1 MKLSKELLNNLIE
14 ITSNS
19 SIACYP
25 YIGKNEKILADKAA
39 TDVMRY
45 QLNKLNIKG
54 KVVIGE
60 GELDEAPMLYIGE
73 KLGSG
78 NGPELD
84 IAVDPVE
91 GTNFVAENLPG
102 SMSVLAVAEKGNLLN
117 APETYMNKI
126 ATGNHIP
133 KGSIDIDFT
142 VEENINIYS
151 EITNKKNSDITVCI
165 LDRPRHKKIVSELQ
179 RLNVNIKFISDGDV
193 SGALLVSDK
202 KFNVDIFMGI
212 GGGPEGVLAAAAL
225 NSLNCNFQCRFLFK
239 TKKEQKRAKIMG
251 IEDLNKKYEIDEII
265 KGESIFCATGITSG
279 DLMNGVIR
287 ENDKYITETIIT
299 HNESILELVKKE
311 VSITWLIEK
320 ITIKDPPLVP
330 SSIG

>member
-1 MKLSKELLNNLIE
+1 MKLSTELLNNLIE

-19 SIACYP
+19 AIACYP
-25 YIGKNEKILADKAA
+25 YIGKNEKKLADKAA

-45 QLNKLNIKG
+45 QLNKLNING

-73 KLGSG
+73 TLGNG
-78 NGPELD
+78 NGPDID

-91 GTNFVAENLPG
+91 GTNFVAKNLPG

-117 APETYMNKI
+117 APETYMDKI

-133 KGSIDIDFT
+133 RGSLDIDFT
-142 VEENINIYS
+142 VEKNINIYS
-151 EITNKKNSDITVCI
+151 DITKKKNSDITVCI
-165 LDRPRHKKIVSELQ
+165 LNRPRHNKIVSELR
-179 RLNVNIKFISDGDV
+179 RLDVNIKFITDGDV

-212 GGGPEGVLAAAAL
+212 GGGPEGVIAAAAL
-225 NSLNCNFQCRFLFK
+225 DTLNCNFQGRFLFETREDK
-239 TKKEQKRAKIMG
+239 NRADKMG
-251 IEDLNKKYEIDEII
+251 IKDLNKKYEIYEIV

-279 DLMNGVIR
+279 DLMKGVIKQ
-287 ENDKYITETIIT
+287 NDKYITETIIT
-299 HNESILELVKKE
+299 HNKSELKLIKKE
-311 VSITWLIEK
+311 VSLT
-320 ITIKDPPLVP
+320 
-330 SSIG
+330 

>member
-19 SIACYP
+19 AIACYP

-39 TDVMRY
+39 TDVMRD

-54 KVVIGE
+54 RVVIGE

-73 KLGSG
+73 VLGIG
-78 NGPELD
+78 NGPEID

-91 GTNFVAENLPG
+91 GTNFVAKNLPG
-102 SMSVLAVAEKGNLLN
+102 AMSVLAVAEKGNLLN
-117 APETYMNKI
+117 APETYMDKI
-126 ATGNHIP
+126 ATGKHIP

-151 EITNKKNSDITVCI
+151 EITKKRKSEITVCI
-165 LDRPRHKKIVSELQ
+165 LNRPRHKKIIYELNKL
-179 RLNVNIKFISDGDV
+179 RVNIKLIKDGDV

-212 GGGPEGVLAAAAL
+212 GGGPEGVIAAAAL
-225 NSLNCNFQCRFLFK
+225 DSLKCNFQGRFLFK
-239 TKKEQKRAKIMG
+239 TKEDINRAKKMG
-251 IEDLNKKYEIDEII
+251 IKDLNKKYEIQEIV

-279 DLMNGVIR
+279 DLMNGVVK
-287 ENDKYITETIIT
+287 ENNNYVTETIIT
-299 HNESILELVKKE
+299 HNKSDLELVKK
-311 VSITWLIEK
+311 VISLT
-320 ITIKDPPLVP
+320 
-330 SSIG
+330 

>member
-1 MKLSKELLNNLIE
+1 MKLSEQLLNSLVE

-19 SIACYP
+19 AIACYP

-39 TDVMRY
+39 TDVMRH
-45 QLNKLNIKG
+45 QLNKLDING

-73 KLGSG
+73 ILGTG
-78 NGPELD
+78 KGPEID

-91 GTNFVAENLPG
+91 GTNFVAKNLPG

-117 APETYMNKI
+117 APETYMDKI
-126 ATGNHIP
+126 VTGCHIP

-142 VEENINIYS
+142 VKKNINIYS
-151 EITNKKNSDITVCI
+151 EITKKKNSEITVC
-165 LDRPRHKKIVSELQ
+165 LLKRPRHKEIINELNK
-179 RLNVNIKFISDGDV
+179 LNVNIKFLTDGDV

-212 GGGPEGVLAAAAL
+212 GGGPEGVISAAAL
-225 NSLNCNFQCRFLFK
+225 NTLNCNFQGRFLFK
-239 TKKEQKRAKIMG
+239 TPEDINRAKKMG
-251 IEDLNKKYEIDEII
+251 IKDLDKKYEINEIV

-279 DLMNGVIR
+279 DLMNGVFKHKG
-287 ENDKYITETIIT
+287 KYITETIIT
-299 HNESILELVKKE
+299 HNKSELKLIKKE
-311 VSITWLIEK
+311 VSLT
-320 ITIKDPPLVP
+320 
-330 SSIG
+330 